1 MFEFLSSAATGP
13 ALSLQIL
20 SENVS
25 DPPTLIPLLLLI
37 LILFRLLKI
46 SLHTNVGPLKKKK
59 KKKKKERKKS
69 LSHGTNDA
77 LLSRGFEQ
85 QTA

>member
-25 DPPTLIPLLLLI
+25 DPPTLIPLLLFI
-37 LILFRLLKI
+37 LPRLLKI
-46 SLHTNVGPLKKKK
+46 NLHKCGALKKA
-59 KKKKKERKKS
+59 
-69 LSHGTNDA
+69 LSRGTNDA
-77 LLSRGFEQ
+77 PL
-85 QTA
+85 